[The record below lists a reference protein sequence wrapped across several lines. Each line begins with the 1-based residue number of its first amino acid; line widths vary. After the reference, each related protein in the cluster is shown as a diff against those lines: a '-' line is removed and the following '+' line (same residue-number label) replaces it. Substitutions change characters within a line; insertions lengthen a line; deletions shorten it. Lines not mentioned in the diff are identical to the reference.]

1 MLYSSFYWK
10 QKAREA
16 LRGNWQIALLICLV
30 VNLPSLLTQG
40 IASVTGNDLMVRLQ
54 QVIYAS
60 ATQTGG
66 MDMTV
71 FQTRMEE
78 LMQTAGLWVMQGIYL
93 LVWLMTPCLTMGM
106 YAWMLKRLRGQ
117 EGTFTDVFSRARLF
131 LKAMGLRL
139 YTALRI
145 FLFMLPGLGLSVLS
159 LIPVWTADTTSRIA
173 VLSSVNTA
181 MTLSTFSSIA
191 MLVLC
196 VLGFLHYALADIVMA
211 DRPEMGIRAAAKAG
225 REMMRRRKGQL
236 FALFLSFILW
246 YILEMFLSNLILGIF
261 GTIAGLMTEML
272 CSMALNVYLYTSVCA
287 FYRTILQE
295 EKGEQAEEAEEN
307 EEDETG
313 EDKTV

>member
-1 MLYSSFYWK
+1 MIYSSFYWK

-54 QVIYAS
+54 QAIYAS

-71 FQTRMEE
+71 FQTRMDD

-93 LVWLMTPCLTMGM
+93 LVWLMTPCLAMGM

-117 EGTFTDVFSRARLF
+117 EGSFADVFSRVRLF

-145 FLFMLPGLGLSVLS
+145 FLFMLPGLALSVLS
-159 LIPVWTADTTSRIA
+159 MIPVWTADTTSRIA

-181 MTLSTFSSIA
+181 MGLATVSSIVT
-191 MLVLC
+191 LVLC

-211 DRPEMGIRAAAKAG
+211 DQPEVGIRAAAKKS
-225 REMMRRRKGQL
+225 REMMKRRKGQL

-246 YILEMFLSNLILGIF
+246 YFLEMFLSNLILGMF

-272 CSMALNVYLYTSVCA
+272 CSLALNVYLYTSVCS

-295 EKGEQAEEAEEN
+295 EKGEQAEEEEADET
-307 EEDETG
+307 EEDETAG
-313 EDKTV
+313 M